1 MGKPRLF
8 IDGEAGTTGLQ
19 IRARLAGRDDLI
31 LVSIDPVRR
40 KDDAERAR
48 LLNDVDLAVLC
59 LPDQAAKD
67 AVAMVENDRVKILD
81 ASTAF
86 RVDPDWTYGFAELT
100 PDQTESISRAR
111 FVSNPGCYPTGAL
124 ALLRPLI
131 EGHLLPADL
140 PVTIN
145 AISGYS
151 GGGRQMISSFEGAGP
166 NPTTE
171 PFFLYGLD
179 LAHKHRAEMRVHAGL
194 THTPLFVPSV
204 GRFAQG
210 MLVSIPLALWSLP
223 GRPSGAQFH
232 AALQDFYHG
241 QRFIEV
247 MEPTE
252 NPANLQPEA
261 LNGSNMLQLFVFTN
275 PVEETALLVA
285 RLDNLGKGASGAAC
299 QNIDLMLGL
308 DRPDRLYT
316 LPASRGR

>member
-31 LVSIDPVRR
+31 LVSIDPGQR
-40 KDDAERAR
+40 KDDRARAR

-86 RVDPDWTYGFAELT
+86 RVAPDWTYGFAELT
-100 PDQTESISRAR
+100 RDQTESIRQAR

-124 ALLRPLI
+124 ALLRPLL

-179 LAHKHRAEMRVHAGL
+179 LAHKHRGEMRMHAGL

-232 AALQDFYHG
+232 AALQDYYRG

-247 MEPTE
+247 MEPME

-308 DRPDRLYT
+308 DRPERLYS